1 MSRLKTL
8 TINGTTYKVT
18 SVVPTTGVTLM
29 ADSWE
34 GSGDTYSQV
43 VDLSD
48 VTANTKVDL
57 QPTPEQLAEFH
68 YKSLGFVAVN
78 DNGVVTVYAIGDKP
92 KNDHT
97 IQVTLTEVVA
107 SGPIRGN
114 TVGTTMPR
122 PDMAQTDPNK
132 ADYVRNKPMIN
143 GVELI
148 GDKSFKDLGMEKVL
162 LPMPTTADND
172 KILQVVAGRWVAVEA
187 DLGGDAPALP
197 IVSTADNGHML
208 QVVNGVWA
216 AVDPTPLVETVVNS
230 VLEEALGGEY

>member
-122 PDMAQTDPNK
+122 PDMAQTDSTK
-132 ADYVRNKPMIN
+132 ADYVRNKPKIN

-148 GDKSFKDLGMEKVL
+148 GNKSLEDLGIASRL
-162 LPMPTTADND
+162 LPTATADN
-172 KILQVVAGRWVAVEA
+172 
-187 DLGGDAPALP
+187 
-197 IVSTADNGHML
+197 NGKMPQL
-208 QVVNGVWA
+208 VNGVWT
-216 AVDPTPLVETVVNS
+216 AVDPTPLVESVVNA
-230 VLEEALGGEY
+230 VLEEALGGDY

>member
-122 PDMAQTDPNK
+122 PDMAQTDSTK
-132 ADYVRNKPMIN
+132 ADYVRNKPKIN

-148 GDKSFKDLGMEKVL
+148 GNKSLEDLGIASRL
-162 LPMPTTADND
+162 LPTAGN
-172 KILQVVAGRWVAVEA
+172 
-187 DLGGDAPALP
+187 
-197 IVSTADNGHML
+197 NGHML
-208 QVVNGVWA
+208 QVVDGVWT
-216 AVDPTPLVETVVNS
+216 AVDPTPLVKTVVNT
-230 VLEEALGGEY
+230 VLEEALGGDY